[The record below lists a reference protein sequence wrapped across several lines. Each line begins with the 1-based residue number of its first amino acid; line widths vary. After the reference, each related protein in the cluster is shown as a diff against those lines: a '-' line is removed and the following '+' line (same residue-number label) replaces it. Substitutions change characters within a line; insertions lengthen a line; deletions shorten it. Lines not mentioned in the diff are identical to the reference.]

1 MKCDIHERRIVQRE
15 DIWFRLDPD
24 CFFRTYISSAY
35 SPYARYVNQFLNL
48 TPIAPAEAGLE
59 FALYGFTYRVT
70 GTVAGER
77 VFGFDLSPTYA
88 AEFDRVVK
96 AAVKGEDASMT
107 ATSRRSGVSSAGGV
121 LTIHAEQP
129 GDPPVRVSWT
139 LGPEAAAALG
149 AWIGR

>member
-1 MKCDIHERRIVQRE
+1 M
-15 DIWFRLDPD
+15 
-24 CFFRTYISSAY
+24 S
-35 SPYARYVNQFLNL
+35 QFLTL
-48 TPIAPAEAGLE
+48 TPVAPAAAELE

-107 ATSRRSGVSSAGGV
+107 ATSRRSGLSSAGGV
-121 LTIHAEQP
+121 LTMHAEQLGEP
-129 GDPPVRVSWT
+129 AGRVSWT